1 MISSNTVIFRGWGCW
16 YNWGRIFS
24 NTIKLMLERQ
34 KSALYQQEMLLE
46 SVKITL
52 YQQDMPHQQDMLIE
66 RQKSALYQ
74 QDILMPS
81 LMIIYGLNTSHCLQS
96 RLVSCNVVC
105 PLVSQLVS

>member
-1 MISSNTVIFRGWGCW
+1 MTAVSSPHQA
-16 YNWGRIFS
+16 S
-24 NTIKLMLERQ
+24 NSIKLMLERQ

-52 YQQDMPHQQDMLIE
+52 YQQDMPHQQVMLLE

-74 QDILMPS
+74 QDMLMPS
-81 LMIIYGLNTSHCLQS
+81 LIIYGLNMSHCLQS
-96 RLVSCNVVC
+96 RLVSRNVVC

>member
-1 MISSNTVIFRGWGCW
+1 
-16 YNWGRIFS
+16 
-24 NTIKLMLERQ
+24 MLERQ

-46 SVKITL
+46 NVKITL

-81 LMIIYGLNTSHCLQS
+81 LMIIYGLNTSHALPRYNFEWIIIGAIPHKFNQNRCYS
-96 RLVSCNVVC
+96 TDIY
-105 PLVSQLVS
+105 